1 MNYENIIYE
10 VNEGIGLLTINR
22 PDKLNALNGQVIDEI
37 LHLLAEVKRNDEVKA
52 LIVTGSGSKA
62 FVAGADIPEIQAI
75 GLKEGLDFP
84 RKGQEMTRNLEDLGK
99 PTIAAVN
106 GLALGGGC
114 EVALGCTFRIMSEN
128 AKLGLPELALGAM
141 PGYGGTQRMSRI
153 IGKSRALWMML
164 TGEMLGAQEAL
175 QMGLA
180 NKVVK
185 PEELID
191 AAKET
196 ARKIAQKPP
205 LAVKMAIMAVN
216 HGAETDLETGLFL
229 EAALANV
236 LLGSQDKAEG
246 IGAFLEKRKP
256 VFTGK

>member
-1 MNYENIIYE
+1 MKYENIIYE
-10 VNEGIGLLTINR
+10 VKESIGFLTINR
-22 PDKLNALNGQVIDEI
+22 PDKLNALNAQVIDEI
-37 LHLLAEVKRNDEVKA
+37 VHVLSDVKKNEMVKA
-52 LIVTGSGSKA
+52 LIITGSGSKA
-62 FVAGADIPEIQAI
+62 FVAGADIPEIQEI
-75 GLKEGLDFP
+75 GLKDGMDFS
-84 RKGQEMTRNLEDLGK
+84 RRGQEMTRHIEELGK

-114 EVALGCTFRIMSEN
+114 ELALGCTFRILSEN

-164 TGEMLGAQEAL
+164 TGDMIDAQEAL
-175 QMGLA
+175 RLGLA

-185 PEELID
+185 PEELMD
-191 AAKET
+191 VAAGT
-196 ARKIAQKPP
+196 AKKIAQKPS

-216 HGAETDLETGLFL
+216 HGFETDLESGLFL
-229 EAALANV
+229 ESALANI

-246 IGAFLEKRKP
+246 ITAFIEKRKP